1 MARSWSVTNWSE
13 RQQIIGGVVAVVV
26 GAVLLSLSLTTT
38 RMGGSLVGLVLAL
51 VSAALLVTGTLS
63 IGTSD
68 LN

>member
-26 GAVLLSLSLTTT
+26 GAVLLSLSPTTT